1 VKLHIQIREK
11 DSILNKNAAKWIAKL
26 KLKKHP
32 EGGYF
37 RETYRSERTLVIPG
51 YDGSRN
57 LSSAIY
63 FLLAKGQVSAFH
75 KIKSD
80 EIWHHYAG
88 GVLSLQVIKDGR
100 LSRLNLGSA
109 GNGIPQ
115 ILIEKGCWMAA
126 SISSGNYCLVGCT
139 VTPGF
144 DFRDWELSKR
154 SDLLALFPGH
164 RAFIEKYT
172 TV

>member
-1 VKLHIQIREK
+1 
-11 DSILNKNAAKWIAKL
+11 LNKNAAKWIAKL
-26 KLKKHP
+26 NLKKHP

-51 YDGSRN
+51 YDGPRN

-63 FLLAKGQVSAFH
+63 YLLAKGQVSVFH

-88 GVLSLQVIKDGR
+88 GVLLLHVMKEGR
-100 LSRLNLGSA
+100 VSRLNLGSA
-109 GNGIPQ
+109 GSGIPQ
-115 ILIEKGCWMAA
+115 ILIEKGCWMAG
-126 SISSGNYCLVGCT
+126 SIGSGNYCLVGCT

-144 DFRDWELSKR
+144 DFRDWELGKR

-164 RAFIEKYT
+164 RPVIEKYT

>member
-1 VKLHIQIREK
+1 MHK
-11 DSILNKNAAKWIAKL
+11 DAAKWIAKL
-26 KLKKHP
+26 NLKKHP

-37 RETYRSERTLVIPG
+37 RETYRSEQAVRMPG
-51 YDGSRN
+51 YDGARS

-63 FLLAKGQVSAFH
+63 YLLAKHQLSAFH

-88 GVLSLQVIKDGR
+88 GVLSLQIIKDGR
-100 LSRLNLGSA
+100 LSSLNLGRA
-109 GNGIPQ
+109 GSGTPQ

-126 SISSGNYCLVGCT
+126 SISSGLYCLVGCT
-139 VTPGF
+139 VSPGF
-144 DFRDWELSKR
+144 DFRDWELAKR
-154 SDLLALFPGH
+154 RDLLALFPRH
-164 RAFIEKYT
+164 RAVIEKHT